1 MRDEREETK
10 VKSPTRK
17 TDVWA
22 TQVALG
28 FIVRATRRRHRAF
41 QVWRY
46 YHAKGKLSGYVP
58 LEQQA
63 NGNQGQGET

>member
-1 MRDEREETK
+1 MPAE
-10 VKSPTRK
+10 
-17 TDVWA
+17 
-22 TQVALG
+22 ALLG
-28 FIVRATRRRHRAF
+28 
-41 QVWRY
+41 Y